1 MNCPKCKAS
10 MTKVE
15 YGGQEVDRCTQCQGI
30 WFDQFEKDK
39 LKDIKGSAVI
49 DTGDRDTGHEYNQV
63 DQIDCPIC
71 HAKMI
76 RMVDIKQSHIWY
88 ESCPVCRGVFFDAG
102 EFTDFKQETVLDFF
116 KSLVTPGRD

>member
-1 MNCPKCKAS
+1 

-116 KSLVTPGRD
+116 KSLVTPGRG